1 MSDLADL
8 AYVAYVLAVGF
19 AAGLEPVAL
28 DAVPDCEDLFPGQPL
43 AVITADDVGYLTPVD
58 YVALLRGDFEV
69 CFFGECYYGDVGQGL
84 EVFQYP
90 LQGAHVPG
98 ILEYGVVELVLVAV
112 DVLRPVFGVF
122 VAVDPSGVVLGLEDE
137 QSED

>member
-28 DAVPDCEDLFPGQPL
+28 DAVPDCENLFPGQPL
-43 AVITADDVGYLTPVD
+43 AVIAADDVGYLSPVD
-58 YVALLRGDFEV
+58 YVALLCRDFQV
-69 CFFGECYYGDVGQGL
+69 CFFGECNDGDVGQGL
-84 EVFQYP
+84 EVFQHSAQCAYM
-90 LQGAHVPG
+90 PG
-98 ILEYGVVELVLVAV
+98 ILECGVVELVLVAV
-112 DVLRPVFGVF
+112 DVLGPVFGALA
-122 VAVDPSGVVLGLEDE
+122 AVDPSGVVLGLEDE